1 MLLLNTKMLCQEIV
15 QLNGLTMKINYALFK
30 FGLKK
35 NPQLKAGD
43 FFKFLLLTLLLR
55 SLRL

>member
-15 QLNGLTMKINYALFK
+15 QLNGLTMKINYALFN

-35 NPQLKAGD
+35 NPQLKEGD
-43 FFKFLLLTLLLR
+43 FFYFLSLTLLLR
-55 SLRL
+55 SLHQ